1 MAYLTIARISGDPD
15 RLLDG
20 YQQTADVMSGVG
32 RDHGLIAHAAARTG
46 EGLVIVNLWPSPD
59 RSEAAAA
66 DPRRR
71 AVIAQHAL
79 DPGQFHYEHHEG
91 AAYELFPTPGAE
103 RLQVGA
109 DELVVWVRSEET
121 GGALFA
127 SEVRMA
133 PGGGPPVMHRHPA
146 GELYDVLQGELAFY
160 LADDARVVH
169 RSTAAAGAVVPIA
182 GGRSHTIRN
191 ESPAE
196 AVALVVHA
204 PGAPMEAFVHAVS
217 ALTSPE
223 EVLACAQA
231 HGIELTGTVPWQTFD
246 PRNWVH
252 GLRRSRSHCSSAK
265 RTPVSSSRSMP

>member
-1 MAYLTIARISGDPD
+1 MAYLTLARISGDPD

-20 YQQTADVMSGVG
+20 YQRTADVMSSVG
-32 RDHGLIAHAAARTG
+32 RDHGLIAHAAAKTG
-46 EGLVIVNLWPSPD
+46 EGLLIVNLWPSRD

-79 DPGQFHYEHHEG
+79 DPGQFLYEHHEG
-91 AAYELFPTPGAE
+91 AEYEVFPTAGAE

-109 DELVVWVRSEET
+109 DQLVVRVRSEET

-127 SEVRMA
+127 GEVRMA

-146 GELYDVLQGELAFY
+146 GELYHVLEGEFAFY
-160 LADDARVVH
+160 LADDAGTVH

-191 ESPAE
+191 ESDAD
-196 AVALVVHA
+196 ARAFVVHA
-204 PGAPMEAFVHAVS
+204 PGEEMERLARAAAALAANGAVDID
-217 ALTSPE
+217 
-223 EVLACAQA
+223 EVLALAGR
-231 HGIELTGTVPWQTFD
+231 HGIEMTG
-246 PRNWVH
+246 
-252 GLRRSRSHCSSAK
+252 
-265 RTPVSSSRSMP
+265 PVDAA